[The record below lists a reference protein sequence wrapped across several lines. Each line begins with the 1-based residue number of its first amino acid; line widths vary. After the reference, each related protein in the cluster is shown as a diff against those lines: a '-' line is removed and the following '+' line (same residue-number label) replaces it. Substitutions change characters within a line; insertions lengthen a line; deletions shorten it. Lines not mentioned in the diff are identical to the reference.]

1 MTFLALTVSLAGRAN
16 AEMKASLLLGGNYSD
31 YKDYTSKVGE
41 FTHVRN
47 DPYPEAA
54 FKLRGTTD
62 NAYIDMKAAFTDN
75 KNGRFKA
82 DYKFKDKFSAKVNYQ
97 LFERQLQFDLLE
109 NMNAREMLESGSPG
123 GKMISH
129 EALDSV
135 TDYRYDSHSLESEF
149 KVKISDKYGLNFVA
163 AHKMI
168 MQKGNEQKISTT
180 HCFSCHLQS
189 RSAEV
194 DRWSN
199 QVNVG
204 LEANRNNVYVDYK
217 FSYRIFRSNADDVSF
232 YYDGA
237 RHPVNGGSAGEFASR
252 LLFDDG
258 YYTDDIYPRTQK
270 FSNKFKFKT
279 GNEKRVLSGTFN
291 YSKTTNDA
299 VEDLDIVVVGG
310 TLNYKMLVNPK
321 TWLFANGALSKTI
334 SNDIRYDIPTWRE
347 GGTGGDLD
355 IFDYYRA
362 SSLDRLYGRGD
373 VQGIMKLNPD
383 TKVSLLLGYE
393 HTRRYDYPGIS
404 SETASNKYY
413 GEGWIRYRNGLKSS
427 FFAKYHLELTDDPF
441 MDYRGLF
448 EAVGRGVLTAENG
461 APNVY
466 YYQREDLK
474 YQNVTTLPTIE
485 HEFELSGTYSF
496 NSKISMSGS
505 LKLSMDKNND
515 LDNVEIEHS
524 SMRPNLGI
532 SFIPNPKWSFT
543 GGYTYM
549 YDKSRGSDSHRD
561 VRWVSGPSLRGLRW
575 SPTLRFHVDQCRL

>member
-16 AEMKASLLLGGNYSD
+16 AEVKMSLWLGGNYTDYSD
-31 YKDYTSKVGE
+31 YERKVGE
-41 FTHVRN
+41 FTHVKN
-47 DPYPEAA
+47 DPYPEGA
-54 FKLRGTTD
+54 FHLRGMTE
-62 NAYIDMKAAFTDN
+62 NVYIDLNTAFSDN
-75 KNGRFKA
+75 KNGKFDI
-82 DYKFKDKFSAKVNYQ
+82 DYKFKDRFSMKVNYQ

-109 NMNAREMLESGSPG
+109 NMNAREMLESGAAG

-135 TDYRYDSHSLESEF
+135 SDYKYDSHTIESEF

-168 MQKGNEQKISTT
+168 MQKGTEQKISTT
-180 HCFSCHLQS
+180 HCFSCHLSS

-194 DRWSN
+194 NRWSN

-204 LEANRNNVYVDYK
+204 LEANRSNVYVDYK
-217 FSYRIFRSNADDVSF
+217 FSYRTFRSNADDVSF
-232 YYDGA
+232 YYDAA
-237 RHPVNGGSAGEFASR
+237 RHPVNGGSAGEFSSR

-258 YYTDDIYPRTQK
+258 YYVGDIYPRTEK

-279 GNEKRVLSGTFN
+279 GNDKRILSGTFN
-291 YSKTTNDA
+291 YSKTMNDA

-310 TLNYKMLVNPK
+310 TVNYKMLLSPK
-321 TWLFANGALSKTI
+321 MWLFASGALSKTI
-334 SNDIRYDIPTWRE
+334 SNDIRYDMPAWRE

-373 VQGIMKLNPD
+373 VQGIMRLNSD
-383 TKVSLLLGYE
+383 TRVSLLLGYE
-393 HTRRYDYPGIS
+393 HTRRYDYPGLT

-413 GEGWIRYRNGLKSS
+413 GESWVRYRNGLKSS
-427 FFAKYHLELTDDPF
+427 LYASYRLELTDEPF
-441 MDYRGLF
+441 TNYRGLF
-448 EAVGRGVLTAENG
+448 EALGRGELTAENG
-461 APNVY
+461 APQIY

-485 HEFELSGTYSF
+485 HEIELRGTYSF
-496 NSKISMSGS
+496 NNRVSMNGS

-515 LDNVEIEHS
+515 LDNVEIEHT

-532 SFIPNPKWSFT
+532 NYMPNPRWSFT
-543 GGYTYM
+543 GGYTYV
-549 YDKSRGSDSHRD
+549 YDKSRGPITIAMFD
-561 VRWVSGPSLRGLRW
+561 G
-575 SPTLRFHVDQCRL
+575 